1 MKRLIQLLF
10 LCLFCGLGLLAQGK
24 QAQEARLLGIP
35 LGITKAE
42 FEKRLKAIAPRAIYS
57 EQQEAYINTPSVSGT
72 KTLCIFVDYVRNKT
86 LSYIVIFEKETSED
100 MLLSSYSGLKNLLT
114 QKYGEPDEETEEY
127 DSEHLY
133 NESDAEKSRAI
144 ASGSGQVVASWYVGK
159 TKIGILARRGK
170 NRIGMAYIDR
180 ELLELSKEDKLKDL

>member
-24 QAQEARLLGIP
+24 QVQEPRLLGIP

-57 EQQEAYINTPSVSGT
+57 KQEKAYINTPSVSGI
-72 KTLCIFVDYVRNKT
+72 KTSGIFVDYVRNKT

-100 MLLSSYSGLKNLLT
+100 MLLSSYSSLKYLLT

-127 DSEHLY
+127 DSEYLY
-133 NESDAEKSRAI
+133 NESNAEKSRAI
-144 ASGSGQVVASWYVGK
+144 ASGSGQVVTRWYVGK
-159 TKIGILARRGK
+159 TKIGIMAPRGHS
-170 NRIGMAYIDR
+170 RISMAYIDR
-180 ELLELSKEDKLKDL
+180 ELMELSDEDKLKDL